1 MITEEYIPSKY
12 KFQVLLSVYN
22 AEPYIARCLESLN
35 ESLSGYDW
43 ILVYGDDQS
52 EDDSTIEMAR
62 YARQLNCDKVH
73 LFEFDKAKTVGQAKN
88 RLIKEAHNYKK
99 EYPYILFMD
108 ADDEML
114 PGRPKLAEYIENKN
128 QYAVGSYERLTVNN
142 QKVIMNNN
150 KFGERMGFGPWA
162 TVFHCDFFQDDGLFP
177 EDEVCNT
184 GFEDIITW
192 HHLKEIKN
200 IDPIIAPLE
209 DPVHRYIERN
219 GSTSKQENVN
229 YQRNLYW
236 GISKLIKENQ
246 RDVYTNPLS
255 RQEAEESMNRY
266 IESKKQKNTDSALHP
281 LDNV

>member
-1 MITEEYIPSKY
+1 MITQEYTPSKY

-35 ESLSGYDW
+35 QSLSGYEW
-43 ILVYGDDQS
+43 ILLYGDDES
-52 EDDSTIEMAR
+52 EDDSTVELAKF
-62 YARQLNCDKVH
+62 ARQLDCDKIH
-73 LFEFDKAKTVGQAKN
+73 LFEFDKAKTVGQA
-88 RLIKEAHNYKK
+88 IDYKK

-114 PGRPKLAEYIENKN
+114 PGRPKLAEYIEDKS
-128 QYAVGSYERLTVNN
+128 QYAVGSYERVTVNN
-142 QKVIMNNN
+142 QKVTMKNDRFVE
-150 KFGERMGFGPWA
+150 KLGFGPWA
-162 TVFHCDFFQDDGLFP
+162 TAFHCDFFEDDNFFP

-192 HHLKEIKN
+192 HHLKQIKN

-209 DPVHRYIERN
+209 EPVHRYIERN

-266 IESKKQKNTDSALHP
+266 IESKKQKNIDSSLHP